1 VKGSHAFVDEAL
13 ITVVSGDGGNGM
25 VSYRREKF
33 VPFGGPNGGDG
44 GHGGDVVFV
53 ADSGLNTLT
62 DFHHR
67 QRIAARKG
75 QNGGSSEKTGA
86 RGESIELRVPVGT
99 VVYDAAGDDDDVDV
113 DPLVDLTDH
122 GQRFIAVSGGN
133 GGWGNARFKKPTRQ
147 TPDFA
152 LEGKPG
158 QTRPL
163 RLSLKLLAD
172 VGLVGFP
179 NAGKSTLLRRLS
191 AARPK
196 VASYP
201 FTTLTP
207 SLGVVEHADT
217 RFVVADIPGLIEGA
231 SGGAG
236 LGHQFLRHV
245 ERTLVLVHLLDVGAW
260 LHEGRDPVDDYDAIR
275 KELERYQPGL
285 LERREIVVLS
295 KVDLVADHAVLGP
308 ILERLAD
315 RGLRAQEISAATGA
329 GCGELV
335 RTMLGAVEEG
345 RAAARALAL
354 RETDERAKANE

>member
-1 VKGSHAFVDEAL
+1 VKGSHAFVDEAH
-13 ITVVSGDGGNGM
+13 IHVVSGHGGNGM

-44 GHGGDVVFV
+44 GRGGDVVLV
-53 ADSGLNTLT
+53 ADRGLNTLT

-67 QRIAARKG
+67 QRIAAKNG

-86 RGESIELRVPVGT
+86 RGEPAVLRVPVGT
-99 VVYDAAGDDDDVDV
+99 VVYDDEAGDESA
-113 DPLVDLTDH
+113 PLVDLAEHD
-122 GQRFIAVSGGN
+122 QRFTAAAGGN
-133 GGWGNARFKKPTRQ
+133 GGWGNARFKKATRQ

-158 QTRPL
+158 ESRRL

-179 NAGKSTLLRRLS
+179 NAGKSTLLRRVS

-207 SLGVVEHADT
+207 SLGVVEHGDA

-231 SGGAG
+231 SDGVG
-236 LGHQFLRHV
+236 LGHQFLRHI
-245 ERTLVLVHLLDVGAW
+245 ERTLVLIHLLDVGAW
-260 LHEGRDPVDDYDAIR
+260 QNEGRDPITDYDAIR
-275 KELERYQPGL
+275 TELERYQPKL
-285 LERREIVVLS
+285 LARREIVVLS
-295 KVDLVADHAVLGP
+295 KIDLVGDPAELAPLR
-308 ILERLAD
+308 ERLVS
-315 RGLRAQEISAATGA
+315 RGLPVLEISAATGA

-335 RTMLGAVEEG
+335 RTMLLAVEEE
-345 RAAARALAL
+345 RAAAQALA
-354 RETDERAKANE
+354 EGDEYTKAEG